1 MLARHII
8 SGDSRGNDQG
18 FGSEPTIEGRP
29 IGGCA
34 GRMANYPYLIPVS
47 PAARVRVL
55 IAEEHPLYREGVVRA
70 IKERPELELVGEAAD
85 GGQALALIEELKPDV
100 AVLDVKMPELDGLQ
114 VANAVARDALPTRVL
129 MLSAFLERQIV
140 FQAVAAGA
148 AGYLSKD
155 AERLEITDAILA
167 VHRGDTVLAPE
178 VQAGVAAEV
187 RSRWRSDVPSL
198 SERER
203 QVLEMIAEGMSAP
216 EIGRRLYL
224 STATVKSHLQSLY
237 EKLDV
242 SDRAAAVAA
251 AMRRGLLE

>member
-1 MLARHII
+1 M
-8 SGDSRGNDQG
+8 
-18 FGSEPTIEGRP
+18 
-29 IGGCA
+29 
-34 GRMANYPYLIPVS
+34 S
-47 PAARVRVL
+47 PAARVRVI

-85 GGQALALIEELKPDV
+85 GRQALALIRELQPDV

-114 VANAVARDALPTRVL
+114 VATAVDRDALRTRVL
-129 MLSAFLERQIV
+129 MLSAFLDRQIV

-148 AGYLSKD
+148 AGYLSKE

-187 RSRWRSDVPSL
+187 RSRWRPDTPSL

-216 EIGRRLYL
+216 EMGRRLYL
-224 STATVKSHLQSLY
+224 SPATVKSHLQSLY
-237 EKLDV
+237 EKLGV
-242 SDRAAAVAA
+242 SDRAAAVAE

>member
-1 MLARHII
+1 VCGEL
-8 SGDSRGNDQG
+8 S
-18 FGSEPTIEGRP
+18 F
-29 IGGCA
+29 
-34 GRMANYPYLIPVS
+34 LIPVS

-85 GGQALALIEELKPDV
+85 GGQALTLINELQPDV

-114 VANAVARDALPTRVL
+114 VANAVARDALRTRVL

-155 AERLEITDAILA
+155 ADRLEITDAILA

-187 RSRWRSDVPSL
+187 RSRWRPDVPSL

-203 QVLEMIAEGMSAP
+203 QVLELIAEGMSAP
-216 EIGRRLYL
+216 EIGRHLYV

-237 EKLDV
+237 EKLEV
-242 SDRAAAVAA
+242 SERAAAVAV

>member
-1 MLARHII
+1 
-8 SGDSRGNDQG
+8 
-18 FGSEPTIEGRP
+18 
-29 IGGCA
+29 
-34 GRMANYPYLIPVS
+34 MAELPLPHPVS
-47 PAARVRVL
+47 PAERVRVL

-70 IKERPELELVGEAAD
+70 IKQRPELELVAEAVD
-85 GGQALALIEELKPDV
+85 GGQALGLIKELLPDV
-100 AVLDVKMPELDGLQ
+100 AVLDVKLPELDGLQ
-114 VANAVARDALPTRVL
+114 VANAVARDGLGTRVL
-129 MLSAFLERQIV
+129 MLSAFLDRQVV

-155 AERLEITDAILA
+155 ADRLEITDAIVA
-167 VHRGDTVLAPE
+167 VHRGDTVLASK

-187 RSRWRSDVPSL
+187 RSRWRPDVPSL

-237 EKLDV
+237 EKLSV
-242 SDRAAAVAA
+242 SDRAAAVAV

>member
-1 MLARHII
+1 M
-8 SGDSRGNDQG
+8 
-18 FGSEPTIEGRP
+18 
-29 IGGCA
+29 
-34 GRMANYPYLIPVS
+34 
-47 PAARVRVL
+47 RVL

-70 IKERPELELVGEAAD
+70 IKQRPELELVAEAVD
-85 GGQALALIEELKPDV
+85 GGQALGLIKELLPDV
-100 AVLDVKMPELDGLQ
+100 AVLDVKLPELDGLQ
-114 VANAVARDALPTRVL
+114 VANAVTRDGLGTRVL
-129 MLSAFLERQIV
+129 MLSAFLDRQVV

-155 AERLEITDAILA
+155 ADRLEITDAIVA
-167 VHRGDTVLAPE
+167 VHRGDTVLASE

-187 RSRWRSDVPSL
+187 RSRWRPDVPSL

-237 EKLDV
+237 EKLSV
-242 SDRAAAVAA
+242 SDRAAAVAV

>member
-1 MLARHII
+1 M
-8 SGDSRGNDQG
+8 S
-18 FGSEPTIEGRP
+18 
-29 IGGCA
+29 
-34 GRMANYPYLIPVS
+34 PV
-47 PAARVRVL
+47 ARVRVL

-70 IKERPELELVGEAAD
+70 IKERPELELVGEAVD
-85 GGQALALIEELKPDV
+85 GRQALALIKELQPDV
-100 AVLDVKMPELDGLQ
+100 AVLDVKMPELDGMQ
-114 VANAVARDALPTRVL
+114 VASAVERGALPTRVL

-155 AERLEITDAILA
+155 ADRLEITDAILA

-187 RSRWRSDVPSL
+187 RSRWRPDRPSL

-237 EKLDV
+237 EKLSV
-242 SDRAAAVAA
+242 SDRAAAVAV

>member
-1 MLARHII
+1 MRWRYGETTLTP
-8 SGDSRGNDQG
+8 S
-18 FGSEPTIEGRP
+18 
-29 IGGCA
+29 
-34 GRMANYPYLIPVS
+34 VS
-47 PAARVRVL
+47 SAARVRVL
-55 IAEEHPLYREGVVRA
+55 IAEEHPLYRDGVVRA
-70 IKERPELELVGEAAD
+70 IKERPELKLVGEAAD
-85 GGQALALIEELKPDV
+85 GVAALALIRELHPDV
-100 AVLDVKMPELDGLQ
+100 AVLDVKMPELDGLK
-114 VANAVARDALPTRVL
+114 VANAVTRDALDTRVL
-129 MLSAFLERQIV
+129 MLSAFIDRQVV

-155 AERLEITDAILA
+155 ANRLEITDAILA
-167 VHRGDTVLAPE
+167 INRGETVLASE

-187 RSRWRSDVPSL
+187 RSRWRPDEPSL

-237 EKLDV
+237 EKLSV
-242 SDRAAAVAA
+242 SDRAAAVAV

>member
-1 MLARHII
+1 V
-8 SGDSRGNDQG
+8 
-18 FGSEPTIEGRP
+18 
-29 IGGCA
+29 
-34 GRMANYPYLIPVS
+34 ANYPYSIPVS
-47 PAARVRVL
+47 PVARVRVL

-70 IKERPELELVGEAAD
+70 IKERPELELIGETAD
-85 GGQALALIEELKPDV
+85 GEHALALIEELEPDV
-100 AVLDVKMPELDGLQ
+100 AVLDVKMPGLDGLQ
-114 VANAVARDALPTRVL
+114 VANAVVRDALPTRVL

-155 AERLEITDAILA
+155 ADRLEITDAILA

-187 RSRWRSDVPSL
+187 RSRWRPDVPSL

>member
-1 MLARHII
+1 M
-8 SGDSRGNDQG
+8 
-18 FGSEPTIEGRP
+18 GS
-29 IGGCA
+29 
-34 GRMANYPYLIPVS
+34 S
-47 PAARVRVL
+47 ARVRVL

-70 IKERPELELVGEAAD
+70 IKERPELELVGEARD
-85 GGQALALIEELKPDV
+85 GREALAMIKELQPDV

-114 VANAVARDALPTRVL
+114 VANAVVRDAGSTRVL
-129 MLSAFLERQIV
+129 MLSAFVDRQIV

-155 AERLEITDAILA
+155 ADRLEITNAIIA
-167 VHRGDTVLAPE
+167 INQGDTVLAPE

-187 RSRWRSDVPSL
+187 RSRWRPDAPSL

-203 QVLEMIAEGMSAP
+203 QVLEMIAEGMLAP

-224 STATVKSHLQSLY
+224 SPATVKSHLQSLY
-237 EKLDV
+237 EKLGV
-242 SDRAAAVAA
+242 SDRAAAVAE

>member
-1 MLARHII
+1 M
-8 SGDSRGNDQG
+8 
-18 FGSEPTIEGRP
+18 
-29 IGGCA
+29 
-34 GRMANYPYLIPVS
+34 
-47 PAARVRVL
+47 RVL

-70 IKERPELELVGEAAD
+70 IKQRPELELVAEAVD
-85 GGQALALIEELKPDV
+85 GGQALGLIKELLPDV
-100 AVLDVKMPELDGLQ
+100 AVLDVKLPELDGLQ
-114 VANAVARDALPTRVL
+114 VANAVARDGLGTRVL
-129 MLSAFLERQIV
+129 MLSAFLDRQVV

-155 AERLEITDAILA
+155 ADRLEITDAIVA
-167 VHRGDTVLAPE
+167 VHRGDTVLASE

-187 RSRWRSDVPSL
+187 RSRWRPDVPSL

-237 EKLDV
+237 EKLGV

>member
-1 MLARHII
+1 V
-8 SGDSRGNDQG
+8 
-18 FGSEPTIEGRP
+18 
-29 IGGCA
+29 
-34 GRMANYPYLIPVS
+34 ANYPYLIPVS
-47 PAARVRVL
+47 PVARVRVL

-85 GGQALALIEELKPDV
+85 GGHALALIEELEPDV

-155 AERLEITDAILA
+155 ADRLEITDAILA

-187 RSRWRSDVPSL
+187 RSRWRPDVPSL

-242 SDRAAAVAA
+242 ADRAAAVAA